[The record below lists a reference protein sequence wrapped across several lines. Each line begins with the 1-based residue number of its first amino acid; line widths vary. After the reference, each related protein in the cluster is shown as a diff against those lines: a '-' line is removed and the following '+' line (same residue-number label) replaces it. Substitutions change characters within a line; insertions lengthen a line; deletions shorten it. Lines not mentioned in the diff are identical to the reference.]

1 MKTTFLLL
9 VLANSAFAA
18 VAIVARTTPEAL
30 AKLQQDNPMRL
41 LQSPPKGAAKVHRP
55 EDQSIIKQS
64 VILQDGTHWTLVPKG
79 AVIYLP
85 EAMKSRVDG
94 KPDGTLLAWTD
105 FLARNQAW
113 ITTHDIS
120 FDQATGNK
128 PLQAAQVAFWPKQN
142 KVVIAVH
149 QRGPIS
155 VRTSHETQSPPTP

>member
-1 MKTTFLLL
+1 MKTTLILL

-18 VAIVARTTPEAL
+18 VAIVPRTTPEAL

-64 VILQDGTHWTLVPKG
+64 LILRDGTYWTLVPKG

-128 PLQAAQVAFWPKQN
+128 PLQAA
-142 KVVIAVH
+142 
-149 QRGPIS
+149 
-155 VRTSHETQSPPTP
+155 

>member
-1 MKTTFLLL
+1 MKTTLILL

-18 VAIVARTTPEAL
+18 VPILSRTTPEAL
-30 AKLQQDNPMRL
+30 AKLQQDNPMKL
-41 LQSPPKGAAKVHRP
+41 LQSPPKDSAKIHRP

-85 EAMKSRVDG
+85 EAMKSRVDA
-94 KPDGTLLAWTD
+94 KPDGTLLAWPD

-128 PLQAAQVAFWPKQN
+128 PLQTESVAFWPKQN

-149 QRGPIS
+149 QKGPIS
-155 VRTSHETQSPPTP
+155 VRTSN

>member
-1 MKTTFLLL
+1 MKTTLMLL

-18 VAIVARTTPEAL
+18 VPILSRTTAEAL
-30 AKLQQDNPMRL
+30 AKLQQDSPMKL
-41 LQSPPKGAAKVHRP
+41 LQSPPKEGAKIHRP

-85 EAMKSRVDG
+85 QAMKSRVDA
-94 KPDGTLLAWTD
+94 KPDGTLLAWPD

-128 PLQAAQVAFWPKQN
+128 PLQTESVAFWPKQN

-149 QRGPIS
+149 QKGPIS
-155 VRTSHETQSPPTP
+155 VRTSN

>member
-1 MKTTFLLL
+1 MKTTLILL

-18 VAIVARTTPEAL
+18 VPILARTTPEAL
-30 AKLQQDNPMRL
+30 ARLQQDNPMKL
-41 LQSPPKGAAKVHRP
+41 LQSPPKGGAKVHRP

-64 VILQDGTHWTLVPKG
+64 VILQDGTNWTLVPKG

-94 KPDGTLLAWTD
+94 KPDGTLLAWAD

-128 PLQAAQVAFWPKQN
+128 PLQIESVAFWPKQN

-155 VRTSHETQSPPTP
+155 VRTSQ

>member
-1 MKTTFLLL
+1 MKTTLMLL

-18 VAIVARTTPEAL
+18 VPILSRTTPEAL

-41 LQSPPKGAAKVHRP
+41 LQSPPKEGAKIHRP

-85 EAMKSRVDG
+85 EALKSRVNA
-94 KPDGTLLAWTD
+94 KPDGTLLAWPD

-128 PLQAAQVAFWPKQN
+128 PLQTESVAFWPKQN

-149 QRGPIS
+149 QKGPIS
-155 VRTSHETQSPPTP
+155 VRTSN